1 MLSREEIIAAL
12 EGWNRA
18 WDAHDLD
25 GVMNLFH
32 DDIIFNNWTEGKAHG
47 KEALRKAWAPW
58 FQNNG
63 GFRFIEEDLFIDEMQ
78 QKVLYQWSLEWPSS
92 EAGFEGL
99 PEKRRG
105 VDVIYFKE
113 GKIFRKTTFIKTA
126 VEINGR
132 RMQLSPLR
140 GR

>member
-25 GVMNLFH
+25 GVMSLFH
-32 DDIIFNNWTEGKAHG
+32 DDIIFDNWTGGQARG
-47 KEALRKAWAPW
+47 KEALRKAWIPW
-58 FQNNG
+58 FQNHG
-63 GFRFIEEDLFIDEMQ
+63 GFRFIEEDLFIDETQ

-105 VDVIYFKE
+105 VDVIHFKE

-126 VEINGR
+126 VEINGSR
-132 RMQLSPLR
+132 LQLSPLR

>member
-12 EGWNRA
+12 EEWNRA

>member
-1 MLSREEIIAAL
+1 MILSSTT
-12 EGWNRA
+12 GQ
-18 WDAHDLD
+18 
-25 GVMNLFH
+25 G
-32 DDIIFNNWTEGKAHG
+32 GQAHG
-47 KEALRKAWAPW
+47 KEALRKAWTPW
-58 FQNNG
+58 FQNHG

-105 VDVIYFKE
+105 VDVIHFKE
-113 GKIFRKTTFIKTA
+113 GKLFRKTTFIKTA

>member
-18 WDAHDLD
+18 WDAHDRD

-32 DDIIFNNWTEGKAHG
+32 DDIIFDNWTGGQAHG
-47 KEALRKAWAPW
+47 KEALRKAWTPW
-58 FQNNG
+58 FQNHG
-63 GFRFIEEDLFIDEMQ
+63 GFRFIAEDLFIDEMQ

-105 VDVIYFKE
+105 VDVIHFKE
-113 GKIFRKTTFIKTA
+113 GKLFRKTTFIKTA